1 MNISG
6 RQVLKKI
13 FCNIMQMSTPPF
25 TGGRRRGQGDK
36 LAGVGGGRV
45 NPEPES
51 RAMEA
56 HSPHRT
62 LPRQQSPDEAPP

>member
-1 MNISG
+1 
-6 RQVLKKI
+6 
-13 FCNIMQMSTPPF
+13 MSTLLF
-25 TGGRRRGQGDK
+25 TGGRRGGQGDK
-36 LAGVGGGRV
+36 LAGIGGGRV

-56 HSPHRT
+56 HPPHRP